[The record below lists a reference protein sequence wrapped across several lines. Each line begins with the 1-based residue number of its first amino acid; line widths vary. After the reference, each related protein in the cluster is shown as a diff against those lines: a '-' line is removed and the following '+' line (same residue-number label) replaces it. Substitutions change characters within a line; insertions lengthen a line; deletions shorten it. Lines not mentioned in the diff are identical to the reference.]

1 MSDKEDARQVV
12 DTLPDTATLDDVMH
26 AIYLKAKFSK
36 GEQEVREGKGVPHEQ
51 AKKRLKKW
59 VK

>member
-36 GEQEVREGKGVPHEQ
+36 GEQEVRDGKGVPHEQ